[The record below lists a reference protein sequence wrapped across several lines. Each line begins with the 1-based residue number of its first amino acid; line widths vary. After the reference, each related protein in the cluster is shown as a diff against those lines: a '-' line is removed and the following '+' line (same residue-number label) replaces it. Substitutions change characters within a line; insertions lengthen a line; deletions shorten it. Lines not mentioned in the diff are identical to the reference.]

1 MKKIFLFLLVFFS
14 VSVGFVS
21 CDAYDD
27 DNQKM
32 NTVTAYLFKS
42 PSSNL
47 PTLQAGGSF
56 VEVQV
61 AVTTLSDVDRTVTVE
76 IDTEASTAS
85 ANQFSLESTQI
96 VIPAGSYDGGT
107 VKVFG
112 NYDNLP
118 VEGNVTAVL
127 NLVSTEGVV
136 QNLKSHVVTLF
147 RACDA
152 NVVTV
157 SFQFDGYGSEV
168 SWELADSNGNIIG
181 SGAEGDYTDGQAS
194 YSEQFCLQAGTY
206 TFTVNDSYGDGLS
219 FPSNGTVS
227 VTSGGVTLFQ
237 ASGDYGFGTSGTFT
251 LQ

>member
-1 MKKIFLFLLVFFS
+1 MKKIFLLLVVFFS

-27 DNQKM
+27 ENQKL
-32 NTVTAYLFKS
+32 NTQTAFFFKS
-42 PSSNL
+42 GSSNL
-47 PTLQAGGSF
+47 PTLQVGGSF
-56 VEVQV
+56 VEIEV
-61 AVTTLSDVDRTVTVE
+61 AVTTLSDVARTLTIE

-85 ANQFSLESTQI
+85 ADQFSLESTQV

-118 VEGNVTAVL
+118 VDGNVTAVL

-136 QNLKSHVVTLF
+136 QNLKTHVVTLF

-152 NVVTV
+152 NTVTV

-168 SWELADSNGNIIG
+168 SWELTDANGTVIG
-181 SGAEGDYTDGQAS
+181 SGAEGDYTDGQAT
-194 YSEQFCLQAGTY
+194 YSEEFCLQDGTY
-206 TFTVNDSYGDGLS
+206 NFTVNDSFGDGLS
-219 FPSNGTVS
+219 FPGNGTVTVS
-227 VTSGGVTLFQ
+227 SGGTILFQ
-237 ASGDYGFGTSGTFT
+237 ASGDYGFGTSGQFT
-251 LQ
+251 L